1 MQPNS
6 PGSPNS
12 PPAAPRRQ
20 HSSSGGWI
28 FGLIVLLAVVYLV
41 DHTGKGEAAVF
52 SGVDRHIAGADFHGA
67 QCTAVFGGCK
77 IDLRDAQIQ
86 GREAVLETY
95 AIFGGV
101 EIWVPEDWV
110 VVNRGV
116 VIFGGMDDHRRRSPK
131 GPDTKTL
138 ILEGATIFGGTEIK
152 N

>member
-6 PGSPNS
+6 PSS
-12 PPAAPRRQ
+12 PPAGFRPQR
-20 HSSSGGWI
+20 SSGSGWI
-28 FGLIVLLAVVYLV
+28 FGLLALLGVVYLV
-41 DHTGKGEAAVF
+41 DHAGKGEAAVF
-52 SGVDRHIAGADFHGA
+52 SGVDRHIAGTDFHGA

-101 EIWVPEDWV
+101 EIRVPEDWV

-116 VIFGGMDDHRRRSPK
+116 VIFGGMNDHRQRPSN

-138 ILEGATIFGGTEIK
+138 ILEGATVFGGTEVK

>member
-1 MQPNS
+1 MQPT
-6 PGSPNS
+6 PPNA
-12 PPAAPRRQ
+12 PRQPAAPPSRF
-20 HSSSGGWI
+20 SSGPGLI
-28 FGLIVLLAVVYLV
+28 FGILALLAVVYLV
-41 DHTGKGEAAVF
+41 DHISKGEAAVF
-52 SGVDRHIAGADFHGA
+52 SGVDRHISATDFHGT

-101 EIWVPEDWV
+101 EIRVPDDWE
-110 VVNRGV
+110 VVNHNMT
-116 VIFGGMDDHRRRSPK
+116 IFGGVSDHRRRSPK

-138 ILEGATIFGGTEIK
+138 ILDGATVFGGTEVR